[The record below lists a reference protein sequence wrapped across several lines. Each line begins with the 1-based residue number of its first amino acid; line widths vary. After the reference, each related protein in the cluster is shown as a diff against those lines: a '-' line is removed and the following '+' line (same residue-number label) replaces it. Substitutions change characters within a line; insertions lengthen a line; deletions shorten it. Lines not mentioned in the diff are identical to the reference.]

1 MAWDKGFFTVS
12 TEFSTF
18 PRGNGGCRGRQCGK
32 VRGQEGAK
40 KNFLAGF
47 GKKYP
52 KMDFPAAPGG
62 KTRAFRPSCPH
73 FYLRFPGNYGI
84 MQIYC
89 AKIGVLAQAPGI
101 PAAHSQREKDRWPIC
116 KKTEKSAS
124 RSRSP
129 GAQTSSRGAT
139 P

>member
-1 MAWDKGFFTVS
+1 MKTGESENPHGDKGFSQFPQSFPHSPVETVVAGGDS
-12 TEFSTF
+12 VEKSA
-18 PRGNGGCRGRQCGK
+18 GKNGQ
-32 VRGQEGAK
+32 K

-89 AKIGVLAQAPGI
+89 AKIG
-101 PAAHSQREKDRWPIC
+101 
-116 KKTEKSAS
+116 
-124 RSRSP
+124 
-129 GAQTSSRGAT
+129 
-139 P
+139 